1 MSACD
6 AELCPN
12 WAGFGCVCDALALD
26 RPTVESDDCAD
37 CGHVRDDHNAPDHGG
52 ACFVCGIDCEGWS

>member
-12 WAGFGCVCDALALD
+12 WAGFGCVCDAFDLD
-26 RPTVESDDCAD
+26 RPTVEPECAD
-37 CGHVRDDHNAPDHGG
+37 CGCCEDDHNFGG
-52 ACFVCGIDCEGWS
+52 GCSNCGIDCEGWR